1 MAAINNRRIFVLS
14 INQNTKHKKMETLN
28 ATPAPVVK
36 VYSSEKLTEL
46 TAKRA
51 ELLAQIRNEQDE
63 DKAFE
68 LNQELFGIGQ
78 QMKAETARLK
88 AEEAKAEIEAKRTAK
103 IAELTKLVDLAIAN
117 DKVASDKKATE
128 EDKAAAKLSFDEQFN
143 VIANQIL
150 GSVPKAPSA
159 PKTEGT
165 AKSGTSAEIVEK
177 HQANLAAGMNATDSK
192 KALVEQGFS
201 RGTVGAAVL
210 AWEKANGIK

>member
-1 MAAINNRRIFVLS
+1 M
-14 INQNTKHKKMETLN
+14 NTEN
-28 ATPAPVVK
+28 ATPVQEQVVK
-36 VYSSEKLTEL
+36 VYTSEKLTEL
-46 TAKRA
+46 KGKRA
-51 ELLAQIRNEQDE
+51 ELMAAIRTEQDD

-78 QMKAETARLK
+78 QMKAEVARLK
-88 AEEAKAEIEAKRTAK
+88 AEEAKAENEAKRAAK
-103 IAELTKLVDLAIAN
+103 IAELSKLVNLGIVN
-117 DKVASDKKATE
+117 DKVAADKKATE
-128 EDKAAAKLSFDEQFN
+128 EDKAAAKLAYDTQFDI
-143 VIANQIL
+143 IANQIL
-150 GSVPKAPSA
+150 GSLPKAPSA
-159 PKTEGT
+159 PKAEGGP

>member
-1 MAAINNRRIFVLS
+1 MSFQLLIKTTSTDDKRKFMKTE
-14 INQNTKHKKMETLN
+14 NTT
-28 ATPAPVVK
+28 TAPVVK
-36 VYSSEKLTEL
+36 VYSSDKLTEL
-46 TAKRA
+46 SAKRA

-88 AEEAKAEIEAKRTAK
+88 AEEAKAEIEAKRAAK
-103 IAELTKLVDLAIAN
+103 IANLTKLVELGIAN
-117 DKVASDKKATE
+117 DKVAADKKATE
-128 EDKAAAKLSFDEQFN
+128 EDKAAAKLAYDTQFD

-150 GSVPKAPSA
+150 GSIPKAPA
-159 PKTEGT
+159 A
-165 AKSGTSAEIVEK
+165 AKSTGAPVKGTSAEIVEK
-177 HQANLAAGMNATDSK
+177 HQANLAAGMNATESK

-210 AWEKANGIK
+210 AWEKANCIK